1 MEKLDP
7 KKIKKEENRL
17 FKAFGAKDEKALP
30 VAGPLIKRAAFMR
43 VWLEFLEK
51 DIKENGTTE
60 MFSQSDKT
68 EPYERRRPTADL
80 YNTLIKNY
88 NTVIKTLNDIMGEDG
103 SGGSQKTNGFF
114 DFAEGKRS
122 K

>member
-88 NTVIKTLNDIMGEDG
+88 NTVIKTLNDIMGGDG
-103 SGGSQKTNGFF
+103 EGRQKADEFY
-114 DFAEGKRS
+114 DFADKKGNK
-122 K
+122 